1 MKNLRIRR
9 FLFSANAKRFFYGLI
24 SDKHFP
30 DLASQFRLHTGG
42 SYSEFLAKQFR
53 NNFAYVNPILLPCP
67 FLIKRKRPTAVM
79 LCKLSLDVEVHTYRR
94 LTRSRKWYFKF
105 LCQCRLTARVE
116 LYDKIRCINMF
127 AE

>member
-24 SDKHFP
+24 SNKHFP
-30 DLASQFRLHTGG
+30 DLASQFRLHTGC

-53 NNFAYVNPILLPCP
+53 NNFAYINTVLLPCP

-79 LCKLSLDVEVHTYRR
+79 LCKLSLNVKIYAYNR
-94 LTRSRKWYFKF
+94 LIS
-105 LCQCRLTARVE
+105 C
-116 LYDKIRCINMF
+116 
-127 AE
+127 